1 MQLLIVRHGETAWNR
16 EGRIQGH
23 RDSPLTDRG
32 LAQARATAARLARE
46 RVDALYSSDLGRAQ
60 QTAREVAAR
69 TALPIRTDEGLR
81 ERAFGILE
89 GKTWAEI
96 ARDHPEDAGR
106 ITTVTSHAMPGG
118 ESLASFRERVL
129 GTFRRIARE
138 ARAARIAVVTHGG
151 VLGVLYREATGMALN
166 APRTYTTLN
175 AGVNHF
181 RWADDRWSIVRW
193 GDADHLEDDGSL
205 DER

>member
-1 MQLLIVRHGETAWNR
+1 VHLLIVRHGETAWNR
-16 EGRIQGH
+16 AGRIQGH
-23 RDSPLTDRG
+23 RDSPLTERG

-69 TALPIRTDEGLR
+69 TALPIRTDAGLR

-89 GKTWAEI
+89 GKTWEEI
-96 ARDHPEDAGR
+96 ARDHPDDARR
-106 ITTVTSHAMPGG
+106 ITTDTSHAMAGG
-118 ESLASFRERVL
+118 ESLAAFRERVI
-129 GTFRRIARE
+129 GTFRRIAQE
-138 ARAARIAVVTHGG
+138 AGAGRIAVVTHGG
-151 VLGVLYREATGMALN
+151 VLGVLFREATGMPLD

-193 GDADHLEDDGSL
+193 GDAEHLEGEAGLDDV
-205 DER
+205 